1 MNVDKQVVLSDGP
14 KEFHEQGPMFC
25 GAYSVNAILESFG
38 EKSSDNLRTLY
49 SSFPGRLM
57 GLSIPS
63 DMTKWQEV
71 FASHGLQAEIGS
83 AKERSP
89 EERLQLL
96 KSLLTGG
103 NRIMIRIGNG
113 YGLDGKYRKWQSKL
127 VGHWHTLWGFDDS
140 EKNFYVYDSAVRRR
154 LYDRDIP
161 IGNKKRT
168 YDEVMR
174 DWEGPIYPCY
184 EPYQYIAVCSS
195 S

>member
-1 MNVDKQVVLSDGP
+1 MK
-14 KEFHEQGPMFC
+14 
-25 GAYSVNAILESFG
+25 
-38 EKSSDNLRTLY
+38 
-49 SSFPGRLM
+49 
-57 GLSIPS
+57 
-63 DMTKWQEV
+63 KWQEV

-140 EKNFYVYDSAVRRR
+140 EKNFYVYDSAIRRR

-168 YDEVMR
+168 YDEIIR

-184 EPYQYIAVCSS
+184 EPYQYIAVRTG
-195 S
+195 